1 MKTLNMLGW
10 FIIILSGLV
19 ICIYS
24 TYLSIAYPDLT
35 DRRIT
40 IMSWDFNRWWLIGI
54 IVGATLALLTKDK
67 RS

>member
-40 IMSWDFNRWWLIGI
+40 IMSWDFSLG
-54 IVGATLALLTKDK
+54 L
-67 RS
+67 